1 MTRKPFTELTV
12 ALLAV
17 AVAVIAIVD
26 HHSAS
31 VEPATGEGNQEPPA
45 LTHHTGMSEL
55 TSAVPQASN
64 DENKGAKR
72 HDLERSASTEA
83 RPKYSAADEAISRK
97 EIREEVTRDV
107 HGIYPLP
114 IAGLGLT
121 SSQQDALLSFLIED
135 EIARTRT
142 LYSSGIGM
150 DEEERSARIAAIIG
164 EAKLKQFLALEQ
176 NIHEYREVYYVVS
189 MLKEKGA
196 PLTDTQQDGLVKI
209 LVDVREQL
217 DMKPPAHIESNSI
230 ESLEHTLDRLD
241 EYERLALEL
250 APSVL
255 SAKQVKYMFERYQA
269 LSSRRADAVELH
281 KQRRADNPD
290 DDQLLWY
297 PSRRN

>member
-1 MTRKPFTELTV
+1 MTRKSFTALAV

-17 AVAVIAIVD
+17 AVALIAFVD
-26 HHSAS
+26 HHSAT
-31 VEPATGEGNQEPPA
+31 VEPTAEEGNQEPLA
-45 LTHHTGMSEL
+45 LIPHTGMREL
-55 TSAVPQASN
+55 TSPVPQASN

-72 HDLERSASTEA
+72 HDFERSAGREA

-97 EIREEVTRDV
+97 EIRGEVTRDV
-107 HGIYPLP
+107 HGIYRLP

-142 LYSSGIGM
+142 VYSSGIGM

-164 EAKLKQFLALEQ
+164 EAKLEQFLALEQ
-176 NIHEYREVYYVVS
+176 NIHEYREVYYVQS
-189 MLKEKGA
+189 MLKEKGT
-196 PLTDTQQDGLVKI
+196 PLTDTQQVGLAKI
-209 LVDVREQL
+209 LVDVRKHI
-217 DMKPPAHIESNSI
+217 DMKPPAPIESKSI

-255 SAKQVKYMFERYQA
+255 SAKQVKHMFERYQA
-269 LSSRRADAVELH
+269 LSHSRADALELQ

-290 DDQLLWY
+290 DDQLMWY
-297 PSRRN
+297 PSRKN